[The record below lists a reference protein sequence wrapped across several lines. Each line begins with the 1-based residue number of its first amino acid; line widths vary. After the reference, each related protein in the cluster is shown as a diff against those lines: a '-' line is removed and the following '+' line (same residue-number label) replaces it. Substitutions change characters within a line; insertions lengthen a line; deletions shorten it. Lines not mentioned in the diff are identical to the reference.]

1 MLPPLALA
9 MRSPVLPRSVPQQ
22 RLLCRMRTTPPPL
35 VTIADSSACCC
46 GFPTTNAGTT
56 MCGRVASSRL
66 AYTAPC
72 GSVSWCS
79 CLDVASSFGFLR
91 TATCG
96 SRHHPGLFLE

>member
-1 MLPPLALA
+1 
-9 MRSPVLPRSVPQQ
+9 
-22 RLLCRMRTTPPPL
+22 
-35 VTIADSSACCC
+35 
-46 GFPTTNAGTT
+46 

-66 AYTAPC
+66 AYIAPC

-96 SRHHPGLFLE
+96 SRHHPGVQPAPSSGSRRLFRSRRPYTPPEGRVIREQEILSID